1 MASFLSAPLSHRLSP
16 LILSLLFVLGMKILP
31 IMTQPQNWTETIKD
45 PDAILRLVVV
55 DNLIQTGDWGDH
67 KIHRTNPPTGTVT
80 PWTRPMDGVVLAGYA
95 PMRLFLDEKQA
106 LIASAMIMPPLLFV
120 LGLVLVWRWMAS
132 QGMPIYAQLF
142 VLMAMIMNPWFTAFD
157 PGAVDHHGL
166 LLVCAWLQ
174 FLLTYSVIQGKED
187 HAPYLAMVTGLGIW
201 VSPEFFIV
209 SFLSFAGLA
218 FCWLRRPAEYH
229 APFLNVLGITTLI
242 LAVAV
247 GIEQPVLS
255 VLFYDTVS
263 VVYVALLA
271 LVTLGFWALKAT
283 ERHDLWDRLFFAM
296 GTLIMIIGVMLRLYP
311 EFYKLTMGGLD
322 PYIIKSFLPV
332 VSEQQPL
339 MDSFK
344 DIFPPQPW
352 VGMVAVNLFFLV
364 GYGFFF
370 HRLRV
375 ARGQLFQ
382 GHSPDLFVFG
392 YAVVTLGLGMAVVR
406 LYPYAF
412 LPAVFLFLP
421 VLDALVKTRKLSA
434 LSDSLRACCVIIMAA
449 LPVFGL
455 AFLMSLATIW
465 PSSQKDGV
473 DNACDEDTRVFIQ
486 KALMPALP
494 QAHLIFT
501 HNNDMPALLFWTRYT
516 ALAGN
521 YHREPAALKDL
532 ATFFSAKTEREAQ
545 ALIQKHRPDA
555 VIVCLK
561 RAQPAGRWIYDVA
574 TGKIKA
580 PSDMKRIPTDEAL
593 YPNIRLYQVGR

>member
-16 LILSLLFVLGMKILP
+16 LILSVLFVLGMKILP
-31 IMTQPQNWTETIKD
+31 IMTQPQNWTEMMKD
-45 PDAILRLVVV
+45 PDSILRLVVL

-67 KIHRTNPPTGTVT
+67 RIHRTNPPTGTVT
-80 PWTRPMDGVVLAGYA
+80 PWTRPMDAVVLVGYA

-106 LIASAMIMPPLLFV
+106 LLGAAMIMPPLLFV
-120 LGLVLVWRWMAS
+120 LTLVLVWRWMAS

-142 VLMAMIMNPWFTAFD
+142 VLMAMILNPWFTAFD

-174 FLLTYSVIQGKED
+174 FLLTYSVIQGKAH
-187 HAPYLAMVTGLGIW
+187 HAPYLGIVTGLGVW

-218 FCWLRRPAEYH
+218 LCWLRRPQDYH

-247 GIEQPVLS
+247 GIEQPVFS
-255 VLFYDTVS
+255 VPFYDTVS

-271 LVTLGFWALKAT
+271 LITLGFWALKAT

-352 VGMVAVNLFFLV
+352 VGMVVVNLFFLV

-375 ARGQLFQ
+375 AKESLFQ

-392 YAVVTLGLGMAVVR
+392 YAVFTLGLGMAVVR

-421 VLDALVKTRKLSA
+421 VLGALVKTRKLSA
-434 LSDSLRACCVIIMAA
+434 VSDSLRACCVIIMAA

-473 DNACDEDTRVFIQ
+473 DNACDGDTRAFIQ

-501 HNNDMPALLFWTRYT
+501 HSNDMPPLLFWTPYT

-532 ATFFSAKTEREAQ
+532 ATFFSAKTEGEAQ

-561 RAQPAGRWIYDVA
+561 RAEPRGRWIYDVA
-574 TGKIKA
+574 TGKIKS
-580 PSDMKRIPTDEAL
+580 PSDMKRIPTDETL
-593 YPNIRLYQVGR
+593 YPNIRLYQVAR

>member
-16 LILSLLFVLGMKILP
+16 LILSVLFVLGMKILP
-31 IMTQPQNWTETIKD
+31 IMIQPQNWTQTMQD
-45 PDAILRLVVV
+45 PDSILRLVVL

-67 KIHRTNPPTGTVT
+67 RIHRTNPPTGTVT
-80 PWTRPMDGVVLAGYA
+80 PWTRPMDAVVLVGYA

-106 LIASAMIMPPLLFV
+106 LLGAAMIMPPLLFV
-120 LGLVLVWRWMAS
+120 LTLVLVWRWMAS

-142 VLMAMIMNPWFTAFD
+142 VLMAMILNPWFTAFD

-174 FLLTYSVIQGKED
+174 FLLTYSVIQGKAH
-187 HAPYLAMVTGLGIW
+187 HAPYLGIVTGLGVW

-218 FCWLRRPAEYH
+218 LCWLRRPQDYH

-247 GIEQPVLS
+247 GIEQPVFS
-255 VLFYDTVS
+255 VPFYDTVS

-271 LVTLGFWALKAT
+271 LITLGFWALKAT

-296 GTLIMIIGVMLRLYP
+296 GTLIMMIGVMLRLYP

-352 VGMVAVNLFFLV
+352 VGMVVVNLFFLV

-375 ARGQLFQ
+375 AKESLFQ

-392 YAVVTLGLGMAVVR
+392 YAVFTLGLGMAVVR

-421 VLDALVKTRKLSA
+421 VLGALVKTRKLSA
-434 LSDSLRACCVIIMAA
+434 VSDSLKSACVVLIAA
-449 LPVFGL
+449 LPMFGL
-455 AFLMSLATIW
+455 SLLISLATLW
-465 PSSQKDGV
+465 PSANKKNG
-473 DNACDEDTRVFIQ
+473 NTCDADTRIFIQ

-501 HNNDMPALLFWTRYT
+501 HNNDMPALLFWTPYT

-521 YHREPAALKDL
+521 YHREPQALKDL
-532 ATFFSAKTEREAQ
+532 SDFFTAKTEAEAK
-545 ALIQKHRPDA
+545 AMIQKHRPDA

-561 RAQPAGRWIYDVA
+561 RAEPRGRWIYDVA
-574 TGKIKA
+574 TGKIKS
-580 PSDMKRIPTDEAL
+580 PSDMKRIPTDETL
-593 YPNIRLYQVGR
+593 YPNIRLYQVAR

>member
-1 MASFLSAPLSHRLSP
+1 
-16 LILSLLFVLGMKILP
+16 
-31 IMTQPQNWTETIKD
+31 
-45 PDAILRLVVV
+45 
-55 DNLIQTGDWGDH
+55 
-67 KIHRTNPPTGTVT
+67 
-80 PWTRPMDGVVLAGYA
+80 
-95 PMRLFLDEKQA
+95 
-106 LIASAMIMPPLLFV
+106 MIMPPLLFV
-120 LGLVLVWRWMAS
+120 LGLVLVWRWMVG
-132 QGMPIYAQLF
+132 QGMPVYAQSF

-174 FLLTYSVIQGKED
+174 FLLTYSVIQGRGH

-218 FCWLRRPAEYH
+218 LCWLRRPQDYH

-247 GIEQPVLS
+247 GIEQPVFS
-255 VLFYDTVS
+255 VPFYDTVS

-352 VGMVAVNLFFLV
+352 VGMVVVNLFFLV

-406 LYPYAF
+406 LYPYVF

-421 VLDALVKTRKLSA
+421 VLGALVKTRKLSA
-434 LSDSLRACCVIIMAA
+434 VSDSLKSACVVLIAA
-449 LPVFGL
+449 LPMFGL
-455 AFLMSLATIW
+455 SLLISLATLW
-465 PSSQKDGV
+465 PSANKKNG
-473 DNACDEDTRVFIQ
+473 NTCDADTRIFIQ

-494 QAHLIFT
+494 QAHFIFT
-501 HNNDMPALLFWTRYT
+501 HSNDMPPLLFWTPYT

-521 YHREPAALKDL
+521 YHREPQALKDL
-532 ATFFSAKTEREAQ
+532 SDFFAAKTEAEAK
-545 ALIQKHRPDA
+545 AMIQKHRPDA

-561 RAQPAGRWIYDVA
+561 RAEPRGRWIYDVA
-574 TGKIKA
+574 TGKIKPPA
-580 PSDMKRIPTDEAL
+580 DMKRIPTDETL
-593 YPNIRLYQVGR
+593 YPNIRLYQVAR

>member
-16 LILSLLFVLGMKILP
+16 VILPLLFVLGMKILP
-31 IMTQPQNWTETIKD
+31 IMTQPQNWTETMTD

-67 KIHRTNPPTGTVT
+67 RIHRTNPPTGTVT
-80 PWTRPMDGVVLAGYA
+80 PWTRPMDGVVLTGYA
-95 PMRLFLDEKQA
+95 SMRLFLDEKQA
-106 LIASAMIMPPLLFV
+106 LIGSAMIMPPLLFV
-120 LGLVLVWRWMAS
+120 LGLVFVWRWMAS

-142 VLMAMIMNPWFTAFD
+142 VLMAMALNPWFRAFD

-166 LLVCAWLQ
+166 LLVCAWMQ
-174 FLLTYSVIQGKED
+174 FLLTYSVIQGRGH

-218 FCWLRRPAEYH
+218 FCWLRRPREYH
-229 APFLNVLGITTLI
+229 APFLNVLWITTLI

-247 GIEQPVLS
+247 GIEQPVFW
-255 VLFYDTVS
+255 VPFYDTVS

-271 LVTLGFWALKAT
+271 MMTAGFWALKAT
-283 ERHDLWDRLFFAM
+283 ERHDLWDRLFFAV
-296 GTLIMIIGVMLRLYP
+296 GVLILILGVMRCLYP

-322 PYIIKSFLPV
+322 PYIIKSFLPS
-332 VSEQQPL
+332 VSEQQAL
-339 MDSFK
+339 VDGFK

-352 VGMVAVNLFFLV
+352 IGIVVSHLLFFL

-375 ARGQLFQ
+375 TRGEFFQ
-382 GHSPDLFVFG
+382 GHSPDLFVFV
-392 YAVVTLGLGMAVVR
+392 YAVVTLGLGVAVVR
-406 LYPYAF
+406 LYPYSL
-412 LPAVFLFLP
+412 LPGVFLFLP
-421 VLDALVKTRKLSA
+421 VLDALVKTPKLSA
-434 LSDSLRACCVIIMAA
+434 LSDSLRACCVIIIAA
-449 LPVFGL
+449 VPMLSL
-455 AFLMSLATIW
+455 AFLMSLAELW

-473 DNACDEDTRVFIQ
+473 DNACDDDTRVFIQ
-486 KALMPALP
+486 NALMPALP

-501 HNNDMPALLFWTRYT
+501 HNNDMPALLFWTPYT

-532 ATFFSAKTEREAQ
+532 ATFFSAKTESEAQ

-561 RAQPAGRWIYDVA
+561 RAEPRGRWIYDVA
-574 TGKIKA
+574 TGKIN
-580 PSDMKRIPTDEAL
+580 PPDGLKRISTDEKL
-593 YPNIRLYQVGR
+593 YPNIRLYQVSP